1 MDYQFERRSI
11 FLAIGIGVIVMTPFL
26 LIFLPKYIAQ
36 YLYLY
41 NDKNTLHLL
50 LPDGTTTL
58 YIIGLLLL
66 ASTLILFGL
75 RKWKFVQIIT
85 LVLSIVFFI
94 LSTMPYISIGV
105 DGITYRKPL
114 NFEKHQ
120 YHWEEM
126 VEVIRYDGF
135 FGDGFNGYGITFQNG
150 ETLKIS
156 EGKDFNRARSFFLN
170 AVRDH
175 GIEIIVK

>member
-1 MDYQFERRSI
+1 MDLQFERRII
-11 FLAIGIGVIVMTPFL
+11 FLAIGICIIVMTPFL
-26 LIFLPKYIAQ
+26 IIFLPKYIAQ

-41 NDKNTLHLL
+41 NDNNTLHLL
-50 LPDGTTTL
+50 LPDGTLIL
-58 YIIGLLLL
+58 YIIGFILF

-75 RKWKFVQIIT
+75 RKWMYVQIIT
-85 LVLSIVFFI
+85 LVLSIAFFI
-94 LSTMPYISIGV
+94 LSTMPYISIGP
-105 DGITYRKPL
+105 DGISYRKPL
-114 NFEKHQ
+114 TFEKHQ

-156 EGKDFNRARSFFLN
+156 EGKDFNMARSFFLN
-170 AVRDH
+170 AIRNH